1 MGKWITMSSGKKVFL
16 ATNNPHTKSEEYII
30 KQENDAKRELAEH
43 NINKK
48 HHSSERKQFIN
59 DFNKMADDKKLKL
72 LKDVSM
78 NKDER
83 DDFMKSEK
91 TADELAL
98 NYLDGREVL
107 ADISTKLG
115 YDYSV

>member
-1 MGKWITMSSGKKVFL
+1 
-16 ATNNPHTKSEEYII
+16 
-30 KQENDAKRELAEH
+30 
-43 NINKK
+43 
-48 HHSSERKQFIN
+48 
-59 DFNKMADDKKLKL
+59 MADDKKLKL

>member
-1 MGKWITMSSGKKVFL
+1 MHWVKNSKGQPYPVHNGKNIRPSDKHRWD
-16 ATNNPHTKSEEYII
+16 NPLSEEQ
-30 KQENDAKRELAEH
+30 KLL
-43 NINKK
+43 INKK

-59 DFNKMADDKKLKL
+59 DFNKMADDQKLKL